1 MTDKKDEKNEAA
13 QKVKVKFN
21 TDQLKSSYANFCNV
35 TSTQEEVVLNF
46 GINSDWD
53 RSALGGQIEIDLT
66 NRLILSPFAAKRLSM
81 MLNNLIDNYEKKYA
95 PIGTQKIDTGDGKVH

>member
-1 MTDKKDEKNEAA
+1 MTDNKDKKTEAA
-13 QKVKVKFN
+13 QKVQVKFN

-53 RSALGGQIEIDLT
+53 RSALGGQLEIDLT
-66 NRLILSPFAAKRLSM
+66 NRIILSPFAAKRLSR
-81 MLNNLIDNYEKKYA
+81 MLNNLIEGYETKYA
-95 PIGTQKIDTGDGKVH
+95 PIGTQSGENESGRVH